1 MKRLISWS
9 TLLVVFFSAVFG
21 LADLQPVQAL
31 PLNQAALMAP
41 VLAATSSANE
51 ADAKRAEVMDKV
63 DLNNSA
69 VRSFLDMPGMYPTI
83 ARKII
88 ANAPYDSLDDVYD
101 IPGLSDRQKETVA
114 KYADRLTVTDQSEA
128 LTYGGDRINNGI
140 YR

>member
-9 TLLVVFFSAVFG
+9 MLLVVFFSAVFG
-21 LADLQPVQAL
+21 LADLKPVQAL
-31 PLNQAALMAP
+31 PLNRAVLAMP
-41 VLAATSSANE
+41 VLAVTSSVNE
-51 ADAKRAEVMDKV
+51 ADAKRAEVKDKV
-63 DLNNSA
+63 DLNNSG

-88 ANAPYDSLDDVYD
+88 ANAPYESLDDVYS
-101 IPGLSDRQKETVA
+101 IPGLSEKQKEIIG
-114 KYADRLTVTDQSEA
+114 KYADRLTATSQSEA

>member
-1 MKRLISWS
+1 MKRFIRWS

-21 LADLQPVQAL
+21 LADLKPVQAL
-31 PLNQAALMAP
+31 PLDGAFGARP
-41 VLAATSSANE
+41 VLAVTSSANE
-51 ADAKRAEVMDKV
+51 ADAKRAEVKDKV
-63 DLNNSA
+63 DLNNSG

-88 ANAPYDSLDDVYD
+88 ANAPYESMDDVYD
-101 IPGLSDRQKETVA
+101 IPGLSQRQKETIG
-114 KYADRLTVTDQSEA
+114 KYAERFTVTSQSEA